1 MPLEDMLE
9 DYRLQLQM
17 IEERIAQLR
26 KQEQAEGIINRRY
39 MLEITAQEL
48 TETIKEIEMYSS
60 RQDNGRSI

>member
-26 KQEQAEGIINRRY
+26 KQEQAESIINRRY
-39 MLEITAQEL
+39 MLEETAQEL
-48 TETIKEIEMYSS
+48 AETIKEIERYAN
-60 RQDNGRSI
+60 DTGN